1 MPGARPRR
9 RAPPRSTLETPL
21 DDPTLALADR
31 RQRGFLGF
39 VERVGNVLPDPV
51 MIFVWLI
58 GLLMVLSA
66 VGAGLGWSASLVYPG
81 ATAPPFGELA
91 GGVLTY
97 RAQSL
102 FAEPNVARLLTEAPR
117 TLTGFA
123 PLGLILLIM
132 FGAGVA
138 ERVGLFSALI
148 RRSLRNAPR
157 VLLTPAV
164 CLIGMVSHHAS
175 DAGYVVFI
183 PLAALLYAAAGR
195 HPLAGLAA
203 AFAAVS
209 GGHAGNLTPG
219 QGDVLLFG
227 FTQEAARIIDPAWT
241 MNPLGNWWF
250 IVAVVV
256 VFTPVIWF
264 LTDRVIEPRLGRWDG
279 GADGSLPG
287 ELAKSEVT
295 SAERRGLAW
304 AGLAA
309 LAVVGGIVALCLWPG
324 YTPLI
329 DEAARGPARLQPFYT
344 ALIAAVFVLFLA
356 CGIAFGVATGV
367 VKSSRDVIAHMI
379 EGVRSLAP
387 YIVFALFAAHFI
399 AMFNWSRL
407 GPIAA
412 INGAEALQA
421 IHLPAPVLLVSVLLF
436 SSFLDL
442 FIGSASAKWSA
453 LAPVVVPMFM
463 LLGIS
468 PEMTQAAYRMGD
480 SFTNIM
486 TPLMSYF
493 PLVLVYCRRWDAS
506 FGVGSLLALMLPY
519 ALSFAVAGIAMTA
532 GWVFL
537 DLPLGPGAAVH
548 YTPPGGLLR

>member
-1 MPGARPRR
+1 VPGARPRR

-344 ALIAAVFVLFLA
+344 ALIAA
-356 CGIAFGVATGV
+356 
-367 VKSSRDVIAHMI
+367 
-379 EGVRSLAP
+379 
-387 YIVFALFAAHFI
+387 LFAAHFI